1 MKKFGFRA
9 ALAALLWV
17 LLSVPVWAADVLI
30 PVGRAVGLEL
40 EAAGLAVAELD
51 PDPGRQC
58 RDAGMQVGD
67 IIIKADGQ
75 PVDDAASLQ
84 AAVDRSK
91 DRLVLTVLRDGE
103 ERNLTV
109 TPVEQDGRKR
119 LGIYVR
125 EGIAGVGTVTYYD
138 PESGAFGALGHGVS
152 DPRGNLL
159 PLEAG
164 TALEAE
170 VVSVKKGRAGAP
182 GQLQGAF
189 QKDAV
194 LGELEKNTR
203 CGVFGTA
210 AAGWSGI
217 PLPVAETPEI
227 HTGTAAILS
236 NISGTEVREY
246 SVEILKLYPGK
257 RPAAGIC
264 CSM

>member
-51 PDPGRQC
+51 PDLGGNA

-170 VVSVKKGRAGAP
+170 VVSVKKGSAGAASGCVSKGRGVGGTGKKYPLRGFWYGSSRMERNSSASCGNP
-182 GQLQGAF
+182 GDSYGN
-189 QKDAV
+189 
-194 LGELEKNTR
+194 G
-203 CGVFGTA
+203 
-210 AAGWSGI
+210 
-217 PLPVAETPEI
+217 
-227 HTGTAAILS
+227 S
-236 NISGTEVREY
+236 NFV
-246 SVEILKLYPGK
+246 
-257 RPAAGIC
+257 
-264 CSM
+264 